1 MSISLKEIENY
12 HSQIEISPNIIYNA
26 IESLSSPS
34 NSKTSI
40 RINYLINENDE
51 ILFIN
56 HDENIEKYY
65 SFLFYEVFIIKL
77 DFEKKKSKMIMIYN
91 NENKEYNIKIWV
103 SKVEKP
109 QIKEEYNKII
119 KKICS
124 KKNNN
129 RIIRN
134 LLKLKPDKY
143 TIYYFPLN
151 VPLFDKEL
159 VFIYIYV
166 ITQNE
171 KAKFQNFK
179 QVNDL
184 IAYSKSFLIPKIDDL
199 LLKYEDNNHIKIPK
213 QNTKNF
219 YKIIINDNK
228 ENIIFNKMNQNNN
241 YISPKNEDILINYN
255 SEIFKKKENRKKKN
269 NSKKS
274 INYIRKPYS
283 KIVFNYS
290 FEKNINNKDNKDNNI
305 IKKQRQS
312 YIETKNKISSIVID
326 TNRNSL
332 KNNNFIN
339 FSLNRIKK
347 LNNKNKNK
355 NMNNNKSI
363 NGLSISMSN
372 NYNGNYPYEKKRPS
386 SIPRK
391 VEHYLSTRSY
401 NIKKNNENDLDI
413 NNQNNCT
420 TFNNNSISYN
430 NIQFLYRKKTLSK
443 NKSKDNINLNSNFFI
458 EKMKLINNNS
468 ICENNDIESIYKR
481 KNYSITLNKNRKIK
495 NFMYDGSML
504 SINQLSKRYKKLK
517 DINDDNNISIIE
529 IKKKSTLNI
538 NQPQQIVNQLKMNN
552 GNKTSR
558 NIMNK
563 KMRRQLIKY
572 NIKNLNKTGDNNLL
586 KKLNDNEGEISLFL

>member
-1 MSISLKEIENY
+1 MSISLKEIQNY
-12 HSQIEISPNIIYNA
+12 HSQIDISPNIIYNV
-26 IESLSSPS
+26 IESLTNPS
-34 NSKTSI
+34 KSKSSI
-40 RINYLINENDE
+40 RINYLINGNDE

-77 DFEKKKSKMIMIYN
+77 DFMRKKSKMIMIYN

-103 SKVEKP
+103 SKIEKP
-109 QIKEEYNKII
+109 EIKEEYNKII

-129 RIIRN
+129 KIIRN

-184 IAYSKSFLIPKIDDL
+184 ISYSKSFLIPKINDL
-199 LLKYEDNNHIKIPK
+199 LLKYENKNHKNISN
-213 QNTKNF
+213 QNTKNYF
-219 YKIIINDNK
+219 KIIINDNK
-228 ENIIFNKMNQNNN
+228 ENIIFNKMNRNSN

-255 SEIFKKKENRKKKN
+255 SEIFKKKELRKKKN

-274 INYIRKPYS
+274 ITNIRKPYN

-290 FEKNINNKDNKDNNI
+290 FEKNINNRDNNK
-305 IKKQRQS
+305 IKTQRQS
-312 YIETKNKISSIVID
+312 YIETKNKISSIIID

-332 KNNNFIN
+332 NNNNFIN
-339 FSLNRIKK
+339 FSLNKIKRIT
-347 LNNKNKNK
+347 NKNKK
-355 NMNNNKSI
+355 TNNQSI
-363 NGLSISMSN
+363 NGLSFSMSS
-372 NYNGNYPYEKKRPS
+372 NYNYNFPYEKKRPS
-386 SIPRK
+386 SIPK
-391 VEHYLSTRSY
+391 KIEHYLSTRSY
-401 NIKKNNENDLDI
+401 NIKKSNENDFDL
-413 NNQNNCT
+413 NNQNNCF
-420 TFNNNSISYN
+420 TFNNNSISFN
-430 NIQFLYRKKTLSK
+430 NNQFLYRKKTLSK

-458 EKMKLINNNS
+458 EKMKLNNNNS
-468 ICENNDIESIYKR
+468 IYENYDLDSIYRR

-495 NFMYDGSML
+495 NSMYDGSIL
-504 SINQLSKRYKKLK
+504 SINQLSRRYKN
-517 DINDDNNISIIE
+517 INDNKDDNNISTIE
-529 IKKKSTLNI
+529 IKKKSTLNVS
-538 NQPQQIVNQLKMNN
+538 QAPQIVNQLNMNN

-572 NIKNLNKTGDNNLL
+572 NIKNLNKTGDNLL
-586 KKLNDNEGEISLFL
+586 KKFNDNEGEISLFL

>member
-1 MSISLKEIENY
+1 MSISLKEIQNY
-12 HSQIEISPNIIYNA
+12 HSQIDISPNIIYNV
-26 IESLSSPS
+26 IESLSNPS
-34 NSKTSI
+34 KSKSSI

-65 SFLFYEVFIIKL
+65 TFLFYEIFIIKL
-77 DFEKKKSKMIMIYN
+77 DFQRKKSKMIMIYN

-103 SKVEKP
+103 SKIEKP
-109 QIKEEYNKII
+109 EIKDEYNKII

-129 RIIRN
+129 KIIRN
-134 LLKLKPDKY
+134 LLRLKPDKY

-184 IAYSKSFLIPKIDDL
+184 ISYSKSFLIPKIDDL
-199 LLKYEDNNHIKIPK
+199 LLKYEDKSHKSISN

-219 YKIIINDNK
+219 FKIIINDNK
-228 ENIIFNKMNQNNN
+228 ENIIFNKMNRNNN

-255 SEIFKKKENRKKKN
+255 SEIFKKKDNRKKKN

-274 INYIRKPYS
+274 INYIRKPYN

-290 FEKNINNKDNKDNNI
+290 FEKNINDKDNNK

-332 KNNNFIN
+332 KNNNYIN
-339 FSLNRIKK
+339 FSLNKIKK
-347 LNNKNKNK
+347 LTNKKK
-355 NMNNNKSI
+355 NMNNQSI
-363 NGLSISMSN
+363 NALSFSMQNN
-372 NYNGNYPYEKKRPS
+372 NYNCNYPYEKKRPS
-386 SIPRK
+386 SIPKK

-401 NIKKNNENDLDI
+401 NIKNNNENDFDI
-413 NNQNNCT
+413 NNQNNCV
-420 TFNNNSISYN
+420 TFNNKSISYN
-430 NIQFLYRKKTLSK
+430 TNKFLYRKKTMSK

-458 EKMKLINNNS
+458 EKMKLRNNNS
-468 ICENNDIESIYKR
+468 KYENNDVDSIYKR

-495 NFMYDGSML
+495 NSMYYGSML
-504 SINQLSKRYKKLK
+504 SINQLSKRYKN
-517 DINDDNNISIIE
+517 INNNNDDNNNISIIE

-538 NQPQQIVNQLKMNN
+538 NHDPQMINKLNMND

-572 NIKNLNKTGDNNLL
+572 NIRNLNKTGDNLL

>member
-1 MSISLKEIENY
+1 MSISLKEIQNY
-12 HSQIEISPNIIYNA
+12 HSQIDISPNIIYNV
-26 IESLSSPS
+26 IESLSNPS
-34 NSKTSI
+34 KSKSSI

-65 SFLFYEVFIIKL
+65 TFFFYEVFIIKL
-77 DFEKKKSKMIMIYN
+77 DFERKKSKMIMIYN

-103 SKVEKP
+103 SKIEKP
-109 QIKEEYNKII
+109 EIKDEYNKII

-129 RIIRN
+129 KIIRN
-134 LLKLKPDKY
+134 LLRLKPDKY

-184 IAYSKSFLIPKIDDL
+184 ISYSKSFLIPKIDDL
-199 LLKYEDNNHIKIPK
+199 LLKYEDKSHKSISN

-219 YKIIINDNK
+219 FKIIINDNK
-228 ENIIFNKMNQNNN
+228 ENIIFNKLNRNNN

-255 SEIFKKKENRKKKN
+255 SEIFKKKDNRKKKN

-274 INYIRKPYS
+274 INYIRKPYN

-290 FEKNINNKDNKDNNI
+290 FEKSINDKDNNK

-332 KNNNFIN
+332 KNNNYIN
-339 FSLNRIKK
+339 FSLNKIKK
-347 LNNKNKNK
+347 LTNKKN
-355 NMNNNKSI
+355 NMNNQSI
-363 NGLSISMSN
+363 NALSFSMQNN
-372 NYNGNYPYEKKRPS
+372 NYNCNYPYEKKRPS
-386 SIPRK
+386 SIPKK

-401 NIKKNNENDLDI
+401 NIKNNNENDLDI
-413 NNQNNCT
+413 NNQNNCD

-430 NIQFLYRKKTLSK
+430 TNKFLYRKKTMSK

-458 EKMKLINNNS
+458 EKMKLRNNNS
-468 ICENNDIESIYKR
+468 IYENNDVDSIYKR

-495 NFMYDGSML
+495 NSMYDGSML
-504 SINQLSKRYKKLK
+504 SINQLSKRYKN
-517 DINDDNNISIIE
+517 INNNNDDNNNISIIK

-538 NQPQQIVNQLKMNN
+538 NHCPQMINKLNMND

-572 NIKNLNKTGDNNLL
+572 NIRNLNKTGDNLL

>member
-1 MSISLKEIENY
+1 MSISLKEIQNY
-12 HSQIEISPNIIYNA
+12 HSQIDISPNIIYNV
-26 IESLSSPS
+26 IESLSNPS
-34 NSKTSI
+34 KSKSSI

-65 SFLFYEVFIIKL
+65 TFLFYEVFIIKL
-77 DFEKKKSKMIMIYN
+77 DFERKKSKMIMIYN

-103 SKVEKP
+103 SKIEKP
-109 QIKEEYNKII
+109 EIKDEYNKII

-129 RIIRN
+129 KIIRN
-134 LLKLKPDKY
+134 LLRLKPDKY

-184 IAYSKSFLIPKIDDL
+184 ISYSKSFLIPKIDDL
-199 LLKYEDNNHIKIPK
+199 LLKYEDKSHKSISN

-219 YKIIINDNK
+219 FKIIINDNK
-228 ENIIFNKMNQNNN
+228 ENIIFNKLNRNNN

-255 SEIFKKKENRKKKN
+255 SEIFKKKDNRKKKN

-274 INYIRKPYS
+274 INYIRKPYN

-290 FEKNINNKDNKDNNI
+290 FEKSINDKDNNK

-332 KNNNFIN
+332 KNNNYIN
-339 FSLNRIKK
+339 FSLNKIKK
-347 LNNKNKNK
+347 LTNKKN
-355 NMNNNKSI
+355 NMNNQSI
-363 NGLSISMSN
+363 NALSFSMQNN
-372 NYNGNYPYEKKRPS
+372 NYNCNYPYEKKRPS
-386 SIPRK
+386 SIPKK

-401 NIKKNNENDLDI
+401 NIKNNNENDLDI
-413 NNQNNCT
+413 NNQNNCV

-430 NIQFLYRKKTLSK
+430 TNKFLYRKKTMSK

-458 EKMKLINNNS
+458 EKMKLRNNNS
-468 ICENNDIESIYKR
+468 IYENNDVDSIYKR

-495 NFMYDGSML
+495 NSMYDGSML
-504 SINQLSKRYKKLK
+504 SINQLSKRYKNINN
-517 DINDDNNISIIE
+517 INDDNNNISIIE

-538 NQPQQIVNQLKMNN
+538 NHDPQMINKLNMND

-572 NIKNLNKTGDNNLL
+572 NIRNLNKTGDNLL

>member
-1 MSISLKEIENY
+1 MSISLKEIQNY
-12 HSQIEISPNIIYNA
+12 HSQIDISPNIIYNV
-26 IESLSSPS
+26 IESLSNPS
-34 NSKTSI
+34 KSKSSI

-65 SFLFYEVFIIKL
+65 TFLFYEVFIIKL
-77 DFEKKKSKMIMIYN
+77 DFERKKSKMIMIYN

-103 SKVEKP
+103 SKIEKP
-109 QIKEEYNKII
+109 EIKDEYNKII

-129 RIIRN
+129 KIIRN
-134 LLKLKPDKY
+134 LLRLKPDKY

-184 IAYSKSFLIPKIDDL
+184 ISYSKSFLIPKIDDL
-199 LLKYEDNNHIKIPK
+199 LLKYEDKSHKSISN

-219 YKIIINDNK
+219 FKIIIKDNK
-228 ENIIFNKMNQNNN
+228 ENIIFNKLNRNNN

-255 SEIFKKKENRKKKN
+255 SEIFKKKDNRKKKN

-274 INYIRKPYS
+274 INYIRKPYN

-290 FEKNINNKDNKDNNI
+290 FEKSINDKDNNK

-332 KNNNFIN
+332 KNNNYIN
-339 FSLNRIKK
+339 FSLNKIKK
-347 LNNKNKNK
+347 LTNKKN
-355 NMNNNKSI
+355 NMNNQSI
-363 NGLSISMSN
+363 NALSFSMQNN
-372 NYNGNYPYEKKRPS
+372 NYNCNYPYEKKRPS
-386 SIPRK
+386 SIPKK

-401 NIKKNNENDLDI
+401 NIKNNNENDLDI
-413 NNQNNCT
+413 NNQNNCV

-430 NIQFLYRKKTLSK
+430 TNKFLYRKKTMSK

-458 EKMKLINNNS
+458 EKMKLRNNNS
-468 ICENNDIESIYKR
+468 IYENNDVDSIYKR

-495 NFMYDGSML
+495 NSMYDGSML
-504 SINQLSKRYKKLK
+504 SINQLSKRYKN
-517 DINDDNNISIIE
+517 INNNNDDNNNISIIK

-538 NQPQQIVNQLKMNN
+538 NHCPQMINKLNMND

-572 NIKNLNKTGDNNLL
+572 NIRNLNKTGDNLL

>member
-1 MSISLKEIENY
+1 
-12 HSQIEISPNIIYNA
+12 
-26 IESLSSPS
+26 
-34 NSKTSI
+34 
-40 RINYLINENDE
+40 
-51 ILFIN
+51 
-56 HDENIEKYY
+56 
-65 SFLFYEVFIIKL
+65 
-77 DFEKKKSKMIMIYN
+77 MIMIYN

-103 SKVEKP
+103 SKIEKP
-109 QIKEEYNKII
+109 EIKDEYNKII

-129 RIIRN
+129 KIIRN
-134 LLKLKPDKY
+134 LLRLKPDKY

-184 IAYSKSFLIPKIDDL
+184 ISYSKSFLIPKIDDL
-199 LLKYEDNNHIKIPK
+199 LLKYEDKSHKSISN

-219 YKIIINDNK
+219 FKIIINDNK
-228 ENIIFNKMNQNNN
+228 ENIIFNKLNRNNN

-255 SEIFKKKENRKKKN
+255 SEIFKKKDNRKKKN

-274 INYIRKPYS
+274 INYIRKPYN

-290 FEKNINNKDNKDNNI
+290 FEKSINDKDNNK

-332 KNNNFIN
+332 KNNNYIN
-339 FSLNRIKK
+339 FSLNKIKK
-347 LNNKNKNK
+347 LTNKKN
-355 NMNNNKSI
+355 NMNNQSI
-363 NGLSISMSN
+363 NALSFSMQNN
-372 NYNGNYPYEKKRPS
+372 NYNCNYPYEKKRPS
-386 SIPRK
+386 SIPKK

-401 NIKKNNENDLDI
+401 NIKNNNENDLDI
-413 NNQNNCT
+413 NNQNNCV

-430 NIQFLYRKKTLSK
+430 TNKFLYRKKTMSK

-458 EKMKLINNNS
+458 EKMKLRNNNS
-468 ICENNDIESIYKR
+468 IYENNDVDSIYKR

-495 NFMYDGSML
+495 NSMYDGSML
-504 SINQLSKRYKKLK
+504 SINQLSKRYKN
-517 DINDDNNISIIE
+517 INNNNDDNNNISIIE

-538 NQPQQIVNQLKMNN
+538 NHDPQMINKLNMND

-572 NIKNLNKTGDNNLL
+572 NIRNLNKTGDNLL

>member
-1 MSISLKEIENY
+1 MSISLKEIQNY
-12 HSQIEISPNIIYNA
+12 HSQIDISPNIIYNV
-26 IESLSSPS
+26 IESLSNPS
-34 NSKTSI
+34 KSKSSI

-65 SFLFYEVFIIKL
+65 TFLFYEIFIIKL
-77 DFEKKKSKMIMIYN
+77 DFQRKKSKMIMIYN

-103 SKVEKP
+103 SKIEKP
-109 QIKEEYNKII
+109 EIKDEYNKII

-129 RIIRN
+129 KIIRN
-134 LLKLKPDKY
+134 LLRLKPDKY

-184 IAYSKSFLIPKIDDL
+184 ISYSKSFLIPKIDDL
-199 LLKYEDNNHIKIPK
+199 LLKYEDKSHKSISN

-219 YKIIINDNK
+219 FKIIINDNK
-228 ENIIFNKMNQNNN
+228 ENIIFNKMNRNNN

-255 SEIFKKKENRKKKN
+255 SEIFKKKDNRKKKN

-274 INYIRKPYS
+274 INYIRKPYN

-290 FEKNINNKDNKDNNI
+290 FEKNINDKDNNK

-332 KNNNFIN
+332 KNNNYIN
-339 FSLNRIKK
+339 FSLNKIKK
-347 LNNKNKNK
+347 LTNKKK
-355 NMNNNKSI
+355 NMNNQSI
-363 NGLSISMSN
+363 NALSFSMQNN
-372 NYNGNYPYEKKRPS
+372 NYNCNYPYEKKRPS
-386 SIPRK
+386 SIPKK

-401 NIKKNNENDLDI
+401 NIKNNNENDFDI
-413 NNQNNCT
+413 NNQNNCV
-420 TFNNNSISYN
+420 TFNNKSISFN
-430 NIQFLYRKKTLSK
+430 TNKFLYRKKTMSK

-458 EKMKLINNNS
+458 EKMKLRNNNS
-468 ICENNDIESIYKR
+468 KYENNDVDSIYKR

-495 NFMYDGSML
+495 NSMYYGSML
-504 SINQLSKRYKKLK
+504 SINQLSKRYKN
-517 DINDDNNISIIE
+517 INNNNDDNNNISIIE

-538 NQPQQIVNQLKMNN
+538 NHDPQMISKLNMND

-572 NIKNLNKTGDNNLL
+572 NIRNLNKTGDNLL

>member
-1 MSISLKEIENY
+1 MSISLKEIQNY
-12 HSQIEISPNIIYNA
+12 HSQIDISPNIIYNV
-26 IESLSSPS
+26 IESLSNPS
-34 NSKTSI
+34 KSKSSI

-65 SFLFYEVFIIKL
+65 TFLFYEVFIIKL
-77 DFEKKKSKMIMIYN
+77 DFERKKSKMIMIYN

-103 SKVEKP
+103 SKIEKP
-109 QIKEEYNKII
+109 EIKDEYNKII

-129 RIIRN
+129 KIIRN
-134 LLKLKPDKY
+134 LLRLKPDKY

-184 IAYSKSFLIPKIDDL
+184 ISYSKSFLIPKIDDL
-199 LLKYEDNNHIKIPK
+199 LLKYEDKSHKSISN

-219 YKIIINDNK
+219 FKIIINDNK
-228 ENIIFNKMNQNNN
+228 ENIIFNKLNRNNN

-255 SEIFKKKENRKKKN
+255 SEIFKKKDNRKKKN

-274 INYIRKPYS
+274 INYIRKPYN

-290 FEKNINNKDNKDNNI
+290 FEKSINDKDNNK

-332 KNNNFIN
+332 KNNNYIN
-339 FSLNRIKK
+339 FSLNKIKK
-347 LNNKNKNK
+347 LTNKKN
-355 NMNNNKSI
+355 NMNNQSI
-363 NGLSISMSN
+363 NALSFSMQNN
-372 NYNGNYPYEKKRPS
+372 NYNCNYPYEKKRPS
-386 SIPRK
+386 SIPKK

-401 NIKKNNENDLDI
+401 NIKNNNENDLDI
-413 NNQNNCT
+413 NNQNNCV

-430 NIQFLYRKKTLSK
+430 TNKFLYRKKTMSK

-458 EKMKLINNNS
+458 EKMKLRNNNS
-468 ICENNDIESIYKR
+468 IYENNDVDSIYKR
-481 KNYSITLNKNRKIK
+481 KNYNITLNKNRKIK
-495 NFMYDGSML
+495 NSMYDGSML
-504 SINQLSKRYKKLK
+504 SINQLSKRYKNINN
-517 DINDDNNISIIE
+517 INDDNNNISIIE

-538 NQPQQIVNQLKMNN
+538 NHDPQMINKLNMND

-572 NIKNLNKTGDNNLL
+572 NIRNLNKTGDNLL

>member
-1 MSISLKEIENY
+1 MSISLKEIQNY
-12 HSQIEISPNIIYNA
+12 HSQIDISPNIIYNV
-26 IESLSSPS
+26 IESLSNPS
-34 NSKTSI
+34 KSKSSI

-65 SFLFYEVFIIKL
+65 TFLFYEVFIIKL
-77 DFEKKKSKMIMIYN
+77 DFERKKSKMIMIYN

-103 SKVEKP
+103 SKIEKP
-109 QIKEEYNKII
+109 EIKDEYNKII

-129 RIIRN
+129 KIIRN
-134 LLKLKPDKY
+134 LLRLKPDKY

-184 IAYSKSFLIPKIDDL
+184 ISYSKSFLIPKIDDL
-199 LLKYEDNNHIKIPK
+199 LLKYEDKSHKSISN

-219 YKIIINDNK
+219 FKIIINDNK
-228 ENIIFNKMNQNNN
+228 ENIIFNKLNRNNN

-255 SEIFKKKENRKKKN
+255 SEIFKKKDNRKKKN

-274 INYIRKPYS
+274 INYIRKPYN

-290 FEKNINNKDNKDNNI
+290 FEKSINDKDNNK

-332 KNNNFIN
+332 KNNNYIN
-339 FSLNRIKK
+339 FSLNKIKK
-347 LNNKNKNK
+347 LTNKKN
-355 NMNNNKSI
+355 NMNNQSI
-363 NGLSISMSN
+363 NALSFSMQNN
-372 NYNGNYPYEKKRPS
+372 NYNCNYPYEKKRPS
-386 SIPRK
+386 SIPKK

-401 NIKKNNENDLDI
+401 NIKNNNENDLDI
-413 NNQNNCT
+413 NNQNNCV

-430 NIQFLYRKKTLSK
+430 TNKFLYRKKTMSK

-458 EKMKLINNNS
+458 EKMKLRNNNS
-468 ICENNDIESIYKR
+468 IYENNDVDSIYKR

-495 NFMYDGSML
+495 NSMYDGSML
-504 SINQLSKRYKKLK
+504 SINQLSKRYKN
-517 DINDDNNISIIE
+517 INNNNDDNNNISIIE

-538 NQPQQIVNQLKMNN
+538 NHDPQMINKLNMND

-572 NIKNLNKTGDNNLL
+572 NIRNLNKTGDNLL

>member
-1 MSISLKEIENY
+1 MSISLKEIQNY
-12 HSQIEISPNIIYNA
+12 HSQIDISPNIIYNV
-26 IESLSSPS
+26 IESLSNPS
-34 NSKTSI
+34 KSKSSI

-65 SFLFYEVFIIKL
+65 TFLFYEVFIIKL
-77 DFEKKKSKMIMIYN
+77 DFERKKSKMIMIYN

-103 SKVEKP
+103 SKIEKP
-109 QIKEEYNKII
+109 EIKDEYNKII

-129 RIIRN
+129 KIIRN
-134 LLKLKPDKY
+134 LLRLKPDKY

-184 IAYSKSFLIPKIDDL
+184 ISYSKSFLIPKIDDL
-199 LLKYEDNNHIKIPK
+199 LLKYEDKSHKNISN

-219 YKIIINDNK
+219 FKIIINDNK
-228 ENIIFNKMNQNNN
+228 ENIIFNKLNRNNN

-255 SEIFKKKENRKKKN
+255 SEIFKKKDNRKKKN

-274 INYIRKPYS
+274 INYIRKPYN

-290 FEKNINNKDNKDNNI
+290 FEKSINDKDNNK

-332 KNNNFIN
+332 KNNNYIN
-339 FSLNRIKK
+339 FSLNKIKK
-347 LNNKNKNK
+347 LTNKKN
-355 NMNNNKSI
+355 NMNNQSI
-363 NGLSISMSN
+363 NALSFSMQNN
-372 NYNGNYPYEKKRPS
+372 NYNCNYPYEKKRPS
-386 SIPRK
+386 SIPKK

-401 NIKKNNENDLDI
+401 NIKNNNENDLDI
-413 NNQNNCT
+413 NNQNNCV

-430 NIQFLYRKKTLSK
+430 TNKFLYRKKTMSK

-458 EKMKLINNNS
+458 EKMKLRNNNS
-468 ICENNDIESIYKR
+468 IYENNDVDSIYKR

-495 NFMYDGSML
+495 NSMYDGSML
-504 SINQLSKRYKKLK
+504 SINQLSKRYKN
-517 DINDDNNISIIE
+517 INNNNDDNNNISIIE

-538 NQPQQIVNQLKMNN
+538 NHDPQMINKLNMND

-572 NIKNLNKTGDNNLL
+572 NIRNLNKTGDNLL

>member
-1 MSISLKEIENY
+1 MSISLKEIQNY
-12 HSQIEISPNIIYNA
+12 HSQIDISPNIIYNV
-26 IESLSSPS
+26 IESLSNPS
-34 NSKTSI
+34 KSKSSI

-65 SFLFYEVFIIKL
+65 TFLFYEVFIIKL
-77 DFEKKKSKMIMIYN
+77 DFERKKSKMIMIYN

-103 SKVEKP
+103 SKIEKP
-109 QIKEEYNKII
+109 EIKDEYNKII

-129 RIIRN
+129 KIIRN
-134 LLKLKPDKY
+134 LLRLKPDKY

-184 IAYSKSFLIPKIDDL
+184 ISYSKSFLIPKIDDL
-199 LLKYEDNNHIKIPK
+199 LLKYEDKSHKSISN

-219 YKIIINDNK
+219 FKIIINDNK
-228 ENIIFNKMNQNNN
+228 ENIIFNKLNRNNN

-255 SEIFKKKENRKKKN
+255 SEIFKKKDNRKKKN

-274 INYIRKPYS
+274 INYIRKPYN

-290 FEKNINNKDNKDNNI
+290 FEKSINDKDNNK

-332 KNNNFIN
+332 KNNNYIN
-339 FSLNRIKK
+339 FSLNKIKK
-347 LNNKNKNK
+347 LTNKKN
-355 NMNNNKSI
+355 NMNNQSI
-363 NGLSISMSN
+363 NALSFSMQNN
-372 NYNGNYPYEKKRPS
+372 NYNCNYPYEKKRPS
-386 SIPRK
+386 SIPKK

-401 NIKKNNENDLDI
+401 NIKNNNENDLDI
-413 NNQNNCT
+413 NNQNNCV

-430 NIQFLYRKKTLSK
+430 TNKFLYRKKTMSK

-458 EKMKLINNNS
+458 EKMKLRNNNS
-468 ICENNDIESIYKR
+468 IYENNDVDSIYKR
-481 KNYSITLNKNRKIK
+481 KNYNITLNKNRKIK
-495 NFMYDGSML
+495 NSMYDGSML
-504 SINQLSKRYKKLK
+504 SINQLSKRYKN
-517 DINDDNNISIIE
+517 INNNNDDNNNISIIE

-538 NQPQQIVNQLKMNN
+538 NHDPQMINKLNMND

-572 NIKNLNKTGDNNLL
+572 NIRNLNKTGDNLL

>member
-1 MSISLKEIENY
+1 MSISLKEIQNY
-12 HSQIEISPNIIYNA
+12 HSQIDISPNIIYNV
-26 IESLSSPS
+26 IESLSNPS
-34 NSKTSI
+34 KSKSSI

-65 SFLFYEVFIIKL
+65 TFLFYEVFIIKL
-77 DFEKKKSKMIMIYN
+77 DFERKKSKMIMIYN

-103 SKVEKP
+103 SKIEKP
-109 QIKEEYNKII
+109 EIKDEYNKII

-129 RIIRN
+129 KIIRN
-134 LLKLKPDKY
+134 LLRLKPDKY

-151 VPLFDKEL
+151 VPLFDKEI

-184 IAYSKSFLIPKIDDL
+184 ISYSKSFLIPKIDDL
-199 LLKYEDNNHIKIPK
+199 LLKYEDKSHKSISN

-219 YKIIINDNK
+219 FKIIINDNK
-228 ENIIFNKMNQNNN
+228 ENIIFNKLNRNNN

-255 SEIFKKKENRKKKN
+255 SEIFKKKDNRKKKN

-274 INYIRKPYS
+274 INYIRKPYN

-290 FEKNINNKDNKDNNI
+290 FEKSINDKDNYK

-312 YIETKNKISSIVID
+312 YIETKNKISSIIID

-332 KNNNFIN
+332 KNNNYIN
-339 FSLNRIKK
+339 FSLNKIKK
-347 LNNKNKNK
+347 LTNKKN
-355 NMNNNKSI
+355 NMNNQSI
-363 NGLSISMSN
+363 NALSFSMQNN
-372 NYNGNYPYEKKRPS
+372 NYNCNYPYEKKRPS
-386 SIPRK
+386 SIPKK

-401 NIKKNNENDLDI
+401 NIKNNNENDLDI
-413 NNQNNCT
+413 NNQNNCV

-430 NIQFLYRKKTLSK
+430 TNKFLYRKKTMSK

-458 EKMKLINNNS
+458 EKMKLRNNNS
-468 ICENNDIESIYKR
+468 IYENNDVDSIYKR

-495 NFMYDGSML
+495 NSMYDGSML
-504 SINQLSKRYKKLK
+504 SINQLSKRYKNINN
-517 DINDDNNISIIE
+517 INDDNNNISISE

-538 NQPQQIVNQLKMNN
+538 NHDPQMINKLNMND

-572 NIKNLNKTGDNNLL
+572 NIRNLNKTGDNLL

>member
-1 MSISLKEIENY
+1 MSISLKEIQNY
-12 HSQIEISPNIIYNA
+12 HSQIDISPNIIYNV
-26 IESLSSPS
+26 IESLSNPS
-34 NSKTSI
+34 KSKSSI

-65 SFLFYEVFIIKL
+65 TFLFYEVFIIKL
-77 DFEKKKSKMIMIYN
+77 DFERKKSKMIMIYN

-103 SKVEKP
+103 SKIEKP
-109 QIKEEYNKII
+109 EIKDEYNKII

-129 RIIRN
+129 KIIRN
-134 LLKLKPDKY
+134 LLRLKPDKY

-184 IAYSKSFLIPKIDDL
+184 ISYSKSFLIPKIDDL
-199 LLKYEDNNHIKIPK
+199 LLKYEDKSHKSISN

-219 YKIIINDNK
+219 FKIIINDNK
-228 ENIIFNKMNQNNN
+228 ENIIFNKLNRNNN

-255 SEIFKKKENRKKKN
+255 SEIFKKKDNRKKKN

-274 INYIRKPYS
+274 INYIRKPYN

-290 FEKNINNKDNKDNNI
+290 FEKSINDKDNNK

-332 KNNNFIN
+332 KNNNYIN
-339 FSLNRIKK
+339 FSLNKIKK
-347 LNNKNKNK
+347 LTNKKN
-355 NMNNNKSI
+355 NMNNQSI
-363 NGLSISMSN
+363 NALSFSMQNN
-372 NYNGNYPYEKKRPS
+372 NYNCNYPYEKKRPS
-386 SIPRK
+386 SIPKK

-401 NIKKNNENDLDI
+401 NIKNNNENDLDI
-413 NNQNNCT
+413 NNQNNCV

-430 NIQFLYRKKTLSK
+430 TNKFLYRKKTMSK

-458 EKMKLINNNS
+458 EKMKLRNNNS
-468 ICENNDIESIYKR
+468 IYENNDVDSIYKR

-495 NFMYDGSML
+495 NSMYDGSML
-504 SINQLSKRYKKLK
+504 SINQLSKRYKN
-517 DINDDNNISIIE
+517 INNNNDDNNNISIIE

-538 NQPQQIVNQLKMNN
+538 NHCPQMINKLNMND

-572 NIKNLNKTGDNNLL
+572 NIRNLNKTGDNLL

>member
-1 MSISLKEIENY
+1 MSISLKEIQNY
-12 HSQIEISPNIIYNA
+12 HSQIDISPNIIYNV
-26 IESLSSPS
+26 IESLSNPS
-34 NSKTSI
+34 KSKSSI

-103 SKVEKP
+103 SKIEK
-109 QIKEEYNKII
+109 QEIKDEYNKII

-124 KKNNN
+124 KKNYNK
-129 RIIRN
+129 IIRN

-184 IAYSKSFLIPKIDDL
+184 ITYSKSFLIPKIDDL
-199 LLKYEDNNHIKIPK
+199 LLKYENKNHKIISA

-219 YKIIINDNK
+219 FKIMMNDNK
-228 ENIIFNKMNQNNN
+228 ENIILNKMNRNSN
-241 YISPKNEDILINYN
+241 YLSPRNEDILINYN
-255 SEIFKKKENRKKKN
+255 SEIFKNKVTRKKKN
-269 NSKKS
+269 NSKKN
-274 INYIRKPYS
+274 INYIRKTYN
-283 KIVFNYS
+283 KIIFNYS
-290 FEKNINNKDNKDNNI
+290 FEKNANNKNNNK
-305 IKKQRQS
+305 IKKKRQS
-312 YIETKNKISSIVID
+312 CIETKNKISSIIID

-332 KNNNFIN
+332 KSNNFIN
-339 FSLNRIKK
+339 FSLNKIQK
-347 LNNKNKNK
+347 LTNKNK
-355 NMNNNKSI
+355 NMNNQSI
-363 NGLSISMSN
+363 NGLSFSMSN
-372 NYNGNYPYEKKRPS
+372 NNYNYNYPYEKKRPS
-386 SIPRK
+386 SIPKK
-391 VEHYLSTRSY
+391 VVHYLSTINY

-413 NNQNNCT
+413 NNQNNFV
-420 TFNNNSISYN
+420 TFNHNSISYN
-430 NIQFLYRKKTLSK
+430 NNQLLYRKKTMSK
-443 NKSKDNINLNSNFFI
+443 NKSKDNIDLNSNFFI
-458 EKMKLINNNS
+458 EKMKLKNNYS
-468 ICENNDIESIYKR
+468 IYENNDTDSIYKR
-481 KNYSITLNKNRKIK
+481 KNYNITLNKNRKIK
-495 NFMYDGSML
+495 NSMYDGSML
-504 SINQLSKRYKKLK
+504 SINQLSKRYKNKN
-517 DINDDNNISIIE
+517 DNNDDNNISIIE
-529 IKKKSTLNI
+529 IKKKSTLKINRDQQTSNKLNI
-538 NQPQQIVNQLKMNN
+538 NDV
-552 GNKTSR
+552 NKTSR
-558 NIMNK
+558 NSMNK

-572 NIKNLNKTGDNNLL
+572 NIKNLNKTGDNLL

>member
-1 MSISLKEIENY
+1 MSISLKEIQNY
-12 HSQIEISPNIIYNA
+12 HSQIDISPNIIYNV
-26 IESLSSPS
+26 IESLSNPS
-34 NSKTSI
+34 KSKTSI
-40 RINYLINENDE
+40 RINYLLNENDE

-103 SKVEKP
+103 SKIEK
-109 QIKEEYNKII
+109 QEIKDEYNKII

-129 RIIRN
+129 KIIRN

-184 IAYSKSFLIPKIDDL
+184 ITYSKSFLIPKIDDL
-199 LLKYEDNNHIKIPK
+199 LLKYENKKHIIISA

-219 YKIIINDNK
+219 FKIIINDNK
-228 ENIIFNKMNQNNN
+228 ENIIFNKMNRNCN
-241 YISPKNEDILINYN
+241 YLSPRNEDILINYN
-255 SEIFKKKENRKKKN
+255 SEIFKNKDIRKKKN

-274 INYIRKPYS
+274 SNYIRKPYN

-290 FEKNINNKDNKDNNI
+290 FEKNINNKDNNK

-312 YIETKNKISSIVID
+312 YIETKNKISSIIID

-332 KNNNFIN
+332 KNNNCIN
-339 FSLNRIKK
+339 FSFNKIKK
-347 LNNKNKNK
+347 LTNKNKNI
-355 NMNNNKSI
+355 NNQSI
-363 NGLSISMSN
+363 NGLSFSMTN
-372 NYNGNYPYEKKRPS
+372 NYNCNYPYEKKRPS

-391 VEHYLSTRSY
+391 VEHYLSTNSY
-401 NIKKNNENDLDI
+401 NIKKYNENDLDI
-413 NNQNNCT
+413 NNQNSCV

-430 NIQFLYRKKTLSK
+430 NNQFLYRKKTLSK
-443 NKSKDNINLNSNFFI
+443 DKSKDNINLNSNIFI
-458 EKMKLINNNS
+458 EKMKLKNGNS
-468 ICENNDIESIYKR
+468 INENSEIDSIYKR

-495 NFMYDGSML
+495 NALYDGSML
-504 SINQLSKRYKKLK
+504 SINQLSKRYRNLN
-517 DINDDNNISIIE
+517 DINDDHNISIIE

-538 NQPQQIVNQLKMNN
+538 NQVPKVVNKLNMNN

-558 NIMNK
+558 NTMNK

-572 NIKNLNKTGDNNLL
+572 NIKNLNKTGDNLL
-586 KKLNDNEGEISLFL
+586 KKLNNNEGEISLFL